1 MSGVAAV
8 LRICGVKADERTGVA
23 FKETVMKTMLVAV
36 VIALVPVN
44 LTGELSFIHAES
56 SKSTIAAPAERPTIC
71 FEFAFWKYCI

>member
-1 MSGVAAV
+1 M
-8 LRICGVKADERTGVA
+8 VA

-56 SKSTIAAPAERPTIC
+56 SKASIAAPAGCLPRVLTRRR
-71 FEFAFWKYCI
+71 

>member
-1 MSGVAAV
+1 M
-8 LRICGVKADERTGVA
+8 VA

-36 VIALVPVN
+36 IIALVPVN

-56 SKSTIAAPAERPTIC
+56 SKASIAAPAERPRIC